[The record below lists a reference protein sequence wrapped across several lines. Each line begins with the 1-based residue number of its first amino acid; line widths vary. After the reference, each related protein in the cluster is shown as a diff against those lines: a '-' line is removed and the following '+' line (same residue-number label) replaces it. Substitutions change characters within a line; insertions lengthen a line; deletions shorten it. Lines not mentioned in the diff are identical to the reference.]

1 LLAYGPVKTH
11 YISKINDSERV
22 PPNRARVRKHLS
34 ADALLRTVQSCFN
47 RVPDHRTDEVD
58 ITLCDALMSGY
69 AVFSL
74 KAPSL
79 LAFDKQRKEDE
90 YNLRSIYHI
99 HRIPCD
105 TQMRTIIDE
114 VNPEYLRPCY
124 KAVFASLQ
132 RGKALEEM
140 VYFNGYYLL
149 LIDGTE
155 YFSSEKLQSPLCMER
170 TSSKTGITTYYLQT
184 LGVVL
189 AHPERKE
196 VIPLMPEPISKQDGA
211 TKNDCEMNASRRL
224 LLKLIEDHPH
234 LKIIVCQ
241 DGISPNGPYIRF
253 LMDHDFRFILRVKES
268 DHAYLF
274 KQLDRAI
281 GKGEA
286 KELVIED
293 PTDPEKLHVFRW
305 VNGVSINASHKD
317 VRVNLL
323 EYWEVR
329 GKQKK
334 YFSWVTNFIITP
346 ENVYQ
351 IMRGG
356 RARWKVENETF
367 NTLKNQ
373 GYNYEHNF
381 GLGHKYLSMV
391 FVNLMMLAFLVDQ
404 TQQLTCT
411 LFQSVW
417 KKLGSKKALWEKI
430 RALFSCFLFDSMQM
444 LYLAILHG
452 FEKLQPIIQWDTS

>member
-1 LLAYGPVKTH
+1 MQGTF
-11 YISKINDSERV
+11 S
-22 PPNRARVRKHLS
+22 
-34 ADALLRTVQSCFN
+34 
-47 RVPDHRTDEVD
+47 RVPDPRTGDVD
-58 ITLCDALMSGY
+58 ISLCDSLMSGY

-79 LAFDKQRKEDE
+79 LAFDQKRKEE
-90 YNLRSIYHI
+90 EENLRSIFHI
-99 HRIPCD
+99 RTIPCD
-105 TQMRTIIDE
+105 TQMRTILDE
-114 VNPEYLRPCY
+114 VDPEYLRPCY
-124 KAVFASLQ
+124 KAVFSALQ

-140 VYFNGYYLL
+140 AFLDGYYLL
-149 LIDGTE
+149 LMDGTE
-155 YFSSEKLQSPLCMER
+155 YFSSEKLKSPYCMER
-170 TSSKTGITTYYLQT
+170 TSSKTGVTTYYLQT

-189 AHPERKE
+189 AHPDRKE

-224 LLKLIEDHPH
+224 LLKIRKDHPH
-234 LKIIVCQ
+234 LKVIVCQ
-241 DGISPNGPYIRF
+241 DAISPNGPYIRF
-253 LMDHDFRFILRVKES
+253 LMQHDFRFILRVKES
-268 DHAYLF
+268 DHAHLF
-274 KQLDRAI
+274 NQMDKAI
-281 GKGEA
+281 KKCKA
-286 KELVIED
+286 KDITLQD

-317 VRVNLL
+317 VEVNLL

-329 GKQKK
+329 GEEKK
-334 YFSWVTNFIITP
+334 YFSWVTDFTITS

-356 RARWKVENETF
+356 RARWKIENETF

-381 GLGHKYLSMV
+381 GLGEKYLSMV

-404 TQQLTCT
+404 SQQLTCT

-417 KKLGSKKALWEKI
+417 KKVGSKKALWEKV
-430 RALFSCFLFDSMQM
+430 RALFSCFLFDSMEL

-452 FEKLQPIIQWDTS
+452 FEKHPPIIQWDTS